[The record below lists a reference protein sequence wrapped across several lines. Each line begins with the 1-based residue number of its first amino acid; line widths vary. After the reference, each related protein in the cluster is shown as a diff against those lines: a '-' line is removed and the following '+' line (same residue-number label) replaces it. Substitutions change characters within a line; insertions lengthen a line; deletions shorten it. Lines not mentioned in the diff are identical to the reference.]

1 MLMLCTD
8 LALSRFPVSLGT
20 VWGFFPPCISNWP
33 GAFLVFYIEIAA
45 LGLVLFNE
53 DSLEPRGEEMLID

>member
-1 MLMLCTD
+1 M
-8 LALSRFPVSLGT
+8 
-20 VWGFFPPCISNWP
+20 GFFPPCISNWP

-53 DSLEPRGEEMLID
+53 DSLEPQGEEMLID